1 MQVIDLL
8 FRQELNLRLHVIGD
22 LAQTIRWIHASES
35 RDPAPYLNG
44 GEVILSTGTWYTG
57 KESVSRFVKGLVDA
71 NVVAL
76 GFGIHSEMPAV
87 PAELI
92 YEANERKLTLFEI
105 PSDVTFIS
113 LSKIFVEES
122 MANHEL
128 PLRETAARNTELLG
142 ILQRRDG
149 LEAMLRILSRDLPGG
164 AAVLVGSKV
173 LAHCVTKIISKDS
186 PPVLA
191 DAAESINIPSNFIR
205 YPFFAAPSTFTL
217 AVENFGEP
225 LTSEQ
230 KQVVDQ
236 VKSFIV
242 IELQRLNS
250 NQEVERKYA
259 QEIFDFIEKSPGDIL
274 AITSRMRTFGMQP
287 ELAMV
292 AVCIKMSEENEDE
305 SYGLVSNWVESQ
317 PGVGLVGIRHGDILA
332 LLPVRQ
338 GMSTGDLGE
347 EIYSLLAGRGI
358 VGVGSIVRDVGG
370 VRESIIQS
378 QHASNFAARSH
389 RLGYSTYD
397 DLASH
402 LVLLATQSD
411 IVLEHFETALL
422 LPLITHDASRHSEL
436 VRTLERFLALNGQ
449 FQVAADDLHVHVNTL
464 RQRLTRVEELTGRDI
479 SMMANRVDFWLALEA
494 RKLRHKYPNG
504 GDMDI
509 HP

>member
-57 KESVSRFVKGLVDA
+57 KESVIRFVRGLVDA

-76 GFGIHSEMPAV
+76 GFGVHSEMPSV

-92 YEANERKLTLFEI
+92 YEANEHKLTLFEV

-113 LSKIFVEES
+113 LSKIFVDQS
-122 MANHEL
+122 MANHEQ
-128 PLRETAARNTELLG
+128 PLLDTASRNTELLG
-142 ILQRRDG
+142 MLQRRDG
-149 LEAMLRILSRDLPGG
+149 LEAMLRILSRDLPGE
-164 AAVLVGSKV
+164 AAVLIGSKV
-173 LAHCVTKIISKDS
+173 LAHCVSQSTSNDS
-186 PPVLA
+186 PPVLG
-191 DAAESINIPSNFIR
+191 DAGKLHNTFSNFIR
-205 YPFFAAPSTFTL
+205 YPILSAPSVFTL

-230 KQVVDQ
+230 LQVVDQ
-236 VKSFIV
+236 VKSFLV
-242 IELQRLNS
+242 VELQRLNS

-274 AITSRMRTFGMQP
+274 AITSRMRTFGMRP

-292 AVCIKMSEENEDE
+292 AVCIKISKGDAEE
-305 SYGLVSNWVESQ
+305 SYGLVSNWFESQ
-317 PGVGLVGIRHGDILA
+317 PGVGLIGIRHGELLA
-332 LLPVRQ
+332 LLPATH
-338 GMSTGDLGE
+338 GMSTGHLGE

-358 VGVGSIVRDVGG
+358 IGVGSIVKDASG
-370 VRESIIQS
+370 VSESIIQS
-378 QHASNFAARSH
+378 QHASNFAARS
-389 RLGYSTYD
+389 RQLGYSTYD

-411 IVLEHFETALL
+411 LVLEHFETALL
-422 LPLITHDASRHSEL
+422 LPLIAHDASRHSEL

-479 SMMANRVDFWLALEA
+479 SLMANRVDFWLALEA
-494 RKLRHKYPNG
+494 RKLRHKSPD
-504 GDMDI
+504 GDAMDI